1 MNISEDT
8 RIRAME
14 EQAKRTRL
22 EQLEADIKAGRRF
35 SIFKACC
42 DKHWQRVTELYIYLP
57 IDLQLIYM
65 GERLNHAKH

>member
-8 RIRAME
+8 RIR
-14 EQAKRTRL
+14 
-22 EQLEADIKAGRRF
+22 EARRIAVEKAIKELDRIAL
-35 SIFKACC
+35 FKWLCGNR
-42 DKHWQRVTELYIYLP
+42 WPLVTTCYIYLP